1 MCFHLFI
8 VKLLLKCKLL
18 DSMLISNSFMDIIQL
33 YSQETIYPYRNMSIQ
48 ETWDPL
54 EPRKGLNKVFV
65 RLNTNI

>member
-18 DSMLISNSFMDIIQL
+18 DSMLINNSFMDIIQL
-33 YSQETIYPYRNMSIQ
+33 YSQGTIYPYRNMSIQ

-54 EPRKGLNKVFV
+54 GPSKRLDKVFV
-65 RLNTNI
+65 RPNINI